1 VFFTFI
7 LLFNNTD
14 PSASEEEEMSK
25 KKGFSAFYKMTKIG
39 EVAIS
44 KARKY

>member
-14 PSASEEEEMSK
+14 PSASEEEEEE
-25 KKGFSAFYKMTKIG
+25 KGFSAFYKMTKIG